1 MVFVQSMQWLLFQ
14 PKNFLPHLPFP
25 PQLLL
30 HHHHHPVTVE
40 TMHTAR
46 GRRHAAAFL
55 NLWTYAS
62 CTVAANMKMLFAV
75 VIVHTAVR
83 VTIPYVTLKRAYV

>member
-1 MVFVQSMQWLLFQ
+1 MVFVQSMQSLLLQ

-30 HHHHHPVTVE
+30 HHHHQVTVE